1 MPKNLK
7 VGLAGE
13 YLAASHLAR
22 IFDDIFPASSSSR
35 FDFLCHRKNI
45 NFKIQVKT
53 SNSTFK
59 KNNSDWV
66 RWDIKKKISNKK
78 EYRVYDGSEVDIFA
92 FVFLKRDK
100 VIFEPNYNLGKTYQ
114 KKVEYIKSVDTQESL
129 KKSVNLIVEIKN
141 KIIKSTD
148 DKDNFTKEKW
158 LIK

>member
-66 RWDIKKKISNKK
+66 RWDIKKKISNKF
-78 EYRVYDGSEVDIFA
+78 VTIF
-92 FVFLKRDK
+92 FGNLKDK
-100 VIFEPNYNLGKTYQ
+100 NNKKLNISQNY
-114 KKVEYIKSVDTQESL
+114 S
-129 KKSVNLIVEIKN
+129 
-141 KIIKSTD
+141 
-148 DKDNFTKEKW
+148 
-158 LIK
+158 